1 MDTIKVR
8 CRSCGKELIG
18 HPSKAVSC
26 GCINMT
32 TIRGDKISA
41 VDLSQV
47 FMLNSYTSKKENVL
61 TQEDIRWQEERRQR
75 KVRKMN
81 FEVRQ
86 EKWSSG

>member
-26 GCINMT
+26 GCSNMT

-47 FMLNSYTSKKENVL
+47 VMLNSYTSKKENVL

-75 KVRKMN
+75 KVRKLN
-81 FEVRQ
+81 FEVR
-86 EKWSSG
+86 